1 MKRDV
6 RLTLFL
12 GVLVLTLLVLGG
24 VYTYQ
29 KNSATPDRLLE
40 TYGMAE
46 ADSIL
51 PNGDTVSIP
60 KAHTVGAFRFT
71 DQTGHTVTEAD
82 FAGKVYVADFFF
94 TTCESIC
101 IPMGKSIMQLARQFK
116 GEPRVRF
123 LSHTVD
129 PETDSVP
136 VLAAYAR
143 LHEADPTQWHLVT
156 GPKKALYDMA
166 RYQYYVT
173 AMQGDGGPDDFVHTQ
188 NFVLVDAR
196 RRIRGYYDGTQPEEM
211 EKLRKDITILLQE
224 IPNMGE

>member
-1 MKRDV
+1 MKPEV

-12 GVLVLTLLVLGG
+12 GTLLLALLAFAG

-29 KNSATPDRLLE
+29 KNAATPDRLLN
-40 TYGMAE
+40 TYGVAE

-60 KAHTVGAFRFT
+60 KQHTVGDFKFT
-71 DQTGHTVTEAD
+71 DQTGSSVTEAD
-82 FAGKVYVADFFF
+82 YEGKIYVADFFF

-101 IPMGKSIMQLARQFK
+101 IPMGKNIMELANHFK
-116 GEPRVRF
+116 GEPKVKF

-136 VLAAYAR
+136 VLAAYAK
-143 LHEADPTQWHLVT
+143 LHEADPKQWHLVT

-166 RYQYYVT
+166 RYQYFVT
-173 AMQGDGGPDDFVHTQ
+173 AMQGDGGADDFVHTQ
-188 NFVLVDAR
+188 NFVLVDAK
-196 RRIRGYYDGTQPEEM
+196 RRIRGYYDGTQADEM
-211 EKLRKDITILLQE
+211 DKLKKDIRILLQE
-224 IPNMGE
+224 I